1 MTYIGGW
8 NALVDRSQVAEGPKG
23 EVTGR
28 VAWLL
33 WRSGKQIDRRQL
45 ARTQRNSRS
54 GLIIAVKFA
63 AYWSQSMSLRNKAS
77 LAFYWFLNWIFGR
90 SITRF

>member
-8 NALVDRSQVAEGPKG
+8 NALLDRSQADQGPKG

-33 WRSGKQIDRRQL
+33 WR
-45 ARTQRNSRS
+45 
-54 GLIIAVKFA
+54 
-63 AYWSQSMSLRNKAS
+63 
-77 LAFYWFLNWIFGR
+77 
-90 SITRF
+90 

>member
-8 NALVDRSQVAEGPKG
+8 NALLDRSKVETGPKG

-33 WRSGKQIDRRQL
+33 WRS
-45 ARTQRNSRS
+45 
-54 GLIIAVKFA
+54 